1 MQGSFASL
9 TSKSGSISISL
20 TSSSSSTTIY
30 STNLTSQICLYIS
43 SHDIIYYIHIVSL
56 FSYQL
61 YGISKVHF
69 SCSKIDMES
78 ERPSTINETY
88 KQQQELEEEEDDDDD
103 DDNEEEEEENNEIL
117 KRRISNH
124 PLYGLLVEAH
134 LDCLKVGDISNL
146 ERELKIDQMQAT
158 EKQNLGMFSQ
168 SELDLFMEA
177 YCLALGKLKEA
188 MVEPQQKSMAFIN
201 NMHSQLRELTKATL
215 PAPNNAEP
223 AAATTSS
230 TSESKFRRKPTI

>member
-1 MQGSFASL
+1 MHATLSLSLPNPGASQSHSPHLLHPPPYIVHSF
-9 TSKSGSISISL
+9 
-20 TSSSSSTTIY
+20 
-30 STNLTSQICLYIS
+30 
-43 SHDIIYYIHIVSL
+43 
-56 FSYQL
+56 
-61 YGISKVHF
+61 
-69 SCSKIDMES
+69 CSKIDHMES
-78 ERPSTINETY
+78 HTPNTNDTIEIEAY
-88 KQQQELEEEEDDDDD
+88 KQQQLEEEDDD
-103 DDNEEEEEENNEIL
+103 EEENNEIL

-146 ERELKIDQMQAT
+146 ERELKIDEMQAR
-158 EKQNLGMFSQ
+158 EKQNMGMFSQ

-215 PAPNNAEP
+215 PAPPEP
-223 AAATTSS
+223 AASS
-230 TSESKFRRKPTI
+230 SECKLIRRNPTI

>member
-30 STNLTSQICLYIS
+30 STTTSYFTSQISVC
-43 SHDIIYYIHIVSL
+43 
-56 FSYQL
+56 FS
-61 YGISKVHF
+61 F
-69 SCSKIDMES
+69 SKIDMES
-78 ERPSTINETY
+78 ERPNTIDTY
-88 KQQQELEEEEDDDDD
+88 KQQLGEEEEEYDDD
-103 DDNEEEEEENNEIL
+103 EEENNEIL

-134 LDCLKVGDISNL
+134 LDCLKVGDISNM
-146 ERELKIDQMQAT
+146 ERELKMDQMEAR

-215 PAPNNAEP
+215 PAPPEP
-223 AAATTSS
+223 AATTSS
-230 TSESKFRRKPTI
+230 SECKFRRKPTV